1 MKKLLTT
8 AFTAGATLVANTVV
22 NASVTAAAVA
32 LFAFGAQAA
41 DVPIGDPEAGKQ
53 KSVTCGA
60 CHGADGNSAVPQFPK
75 LAGLGEKY
83 LYGQMK
89 HFQSGLR
96 YAAAMMGQVDNLSDQ
111 DLADIAAYY
120 DSMPRGV
127 EKADPELV
135 EMGERIYRAGIAE
148 RNVSACLACHGPRGG
163 GNDPAGWPAIGG
175 QHAGYVASQLKAYRL
190 GYESD
195 EGRVTGGESKIM
207 RSQAFGLTDIEIDA
221 LAAYISGL
229 N

>member
-1 MKKLLTT
+1 MKKLLAT
-8 AFTAGATLVANTVV
+8 GAMVLFSL
-22 NASVTAAAVA
+22 SVS
-32 LFAFGAQAA
+32 AA
-41 DVPIGDPEAGKQ
+41 DVLTGDPAAGKQ
-53 KSVTCGA
+53 KSVTCSA
-60 CHGADGNSAVPQFPK
+60 CHGANGNSAVAQFPK

-83 LYGQMK
+83 LYEQMK
-89 HFQSGLR
+89 HFKSGLR

-120 DSMPRGV
+120 DSMPRSV
-127 EKADPELV
+127 EKADPNLV
-135 EMGERIYRAGIAE
+135 DTGRRIYRAGIAE

-163 GNDPAGWPAIGG
+163 GNGPAGWPAIGG
-175 QHAGYVASQLKAYRL
+175 QHAEYVASQLKAYRL

-207 RSQAFGLTDIEIDA
+207 RSQAFGLTDIEIEA